1 MKGDFSRLRFD
12 RARNYTS
19 VLAQQGRVQLDADA
33 NEQRAIDEYLRAT
46 GLTDII
52 GHTGTPRNNPGFA
65 ITTEGTNIGIGT
77 GRYYVDGLLCEAA
90 QQTDYMQQRWLTGAQ
105 PSATVLLSDLG
116 AGRSGSVQVWLEVW
130 QRLVT
135 PIDDP
140 GIKDVALGEA
150 DTTDRLQTVWRVVA
164 EPGPA
169 VSVNTGDVVVTV
181 NRLRQSLSDLRLATQ
196 LEAITPVEAQAATL
210 SAQVSG
216 GRLNAAELRRQLSG
230 LQTSASAILARA
242 TAAQTAVLGRAPTQ
256 PQAQAQIAAANA
268 AVSAI
273 GQLPVILQLTCCD
286 MMHQLPAPTTPGRM
300 TAGTQDAGGQGSCL
314 PAPHA
319 AYRGLENQLYRV
331 EVHRGGPIAQATF
344 KWSRDNGSVVTRIT
358 QVSGPVV
365 TVDSLGPDA
374 NLGFAPLD
382 WVEITDDRSEFG
394 QPPNQPGTLHQIKI
408 VDSEHLQITLT
419 DTAPAVDT
427 TSGHAKLR
435 RWDQVGDV
443 SIANGVPINPSG
455 PNVLEN
461 GITVQFSADQP
472 FNSGDY
478 WLVPARTATGQPEW
492 PPSDSDGATYQPARS
507 VHVHRAPLA
516 CIHFDRL
523 HQQFQVDDCRDFF
536 SPLTELAPPT
546 PPQALHITAIGWS
559 NDDLLSLDQL
569 FSQGLVLSFDTSP
582 TSTIDG
588 ASFIVELEL
597 PLQTQGSDATVSRV
611 AAGVGVLR
619 WPFVVDAG
627 VTVNTTGNTVTW
639 LPGSQLLGSLSQLIN
654 ELAGG
659 QFVRARVTLK
669 GRTIFTMGPS
679 GPVYLDGQC
688 FGAAGTRGDGSPRMD
703 LSVPSGN
710 GEKASD
716 FESWFYLTPTQQIA
730 SVNIDHPN
738 VAFVVVST
746 NPFGFN
752 QVKLVDM
759 PANNQPDPGQPAVT
773 PAVTVTLRVAATA
786 ATTIAL
792 SVSGG
797 IPGTVQLQQQSVTVP
812 RGATTPTA
820 PVALAISNP
829 GAGQGQTY
837 TVTATLT
844 LPSGQQTSATAT
856 ITVTGVDPGGIIFRP
871 TPGGFPTIPIGG
883 VGGPVEGRG

>member
-1 MKGDFSRLRFD
+1 MRGDFSRLRFD

-52 GHTGTPRNNPGFA
+52 GRTGTPRHNSGFA
-65 ITTEGTNIGIGT
+65 ITTDATHISIGA

-90 QQTDYMQQRWLTGAQ
+90 QPTDYMQQRWLIGPQ
-105 PSATVLLSDLG
+105 PSAAVLLADLR
-116 AGRSGSVQVWLEVW
+116 AGRSGTVRVWLEVW

-164 EPGPA
+164 EPGTA
-169 VSVNTGDVVVTV
+169 ILVNTGGVLTTL

-210 SAQVSG
+210 AAQVSA
-216 GRLNAAELRRQLSG
+216 GRLNSAELNRQLSG
-230 LQTSASAILARA
+230 LQASASAVLARA
-242 TAAQTAVLGRAPTQ
+242 TATQTPVLTRAPAQ
-256 PQAQAQIAAANA
+256 PQAQQQIAAASA

-273 GQLPVILQLTCCD
+273 GQLPVLLQLSCCD
-286 MMHQLPAPTTPGRM
+286 VMHQLPAPTTPGRM
-300 TAGTQDAGGQGSCL
+300 TADTQDASGQGSCL

-331 EVHRGGPIAQATF
+331 EVQRGGPLAQATF
-344 KWSRDNGSVVTRIT
+344 KWSRDNGSVLTRIT
-358 QVSGPVV
+358 QVGGPVV

-408 VDSEHLQITLT
+408 VDAERLQITLT
-419 DTAPAVDT
+419 DSAPAVEFA
-427 TSGHAKLR
+427 SGHAKLR
-435 RWDQVGDV
+435 RWDQVGDS
-443 SIANGVPINPSG
+443 SIANGVPMSPSG

-492 PPSDSDGATYQPARS
+492 PPSDSDGATSQPAHS
-507 VHVHRAPLA
+507 VRVHRAPLA
-516 CIHFDRL
+516 CIHFDAA

-536 SPLTELAPPT
+536 SPLTELTPPAPP
-546 PPQALHITAIGWS
+546 PALHITAIGWL
-559 NDDLLSLDQL
+559 NDDFYSLDQL
-569 FSQGLVLSFDTSP
+569 FSQGLIVTFDTLP
-582 TSTIDG
+582 NAKIDAANFVVG
-588 ASFIVELEL
+588 LEF
-597 PLQTQGSDATVSRV
+597 PLFTGNSDAAP
-611 AAGVGVLR
+611 AAGVIGVLR
-619 WPFVVDAG
+619 WLFALDGG
-627 VTVNTTGNTVTW
+627 VTVNPAGNTIVWT
-639 LPGSQLLGSLSQLIN
+639 PGSQLFSTLSQLIS
-654 ELAGG
+654 ELSPG
-659 QFVRARVTLK
+659 QFIRVRVSLK
-669 GRTIFTMGPS
+669 GQTIFSAGTSGTMF
-679 GPVYLDGQC
+679 LDGQC
-688 FGAAGTRGDGSPRMD
+688 FGMAATRSDGTARTD
-703 LSVPSGN
+703 LAVPSGN

-716 FESWFYLTPTQQIA
+716 FESWFYLTPVQQISSM
-730 SVNIDHPN
+730 SVDHPN
-738 VAFVVVST
+738 VAFVVVRSQP
-746 NPFGFN
+746 NGIN
-752 QVKLVDM
+752 IVKLVDM
-759 PANNQPDPGQPAVT
+759 PASGQPSNT
-773 PAVTVTLRVAATA
+773 EPAVSPILTLTLHAAA
-786 ATTIAL
+786 AAGTTIAL

-797 IPGTVQLQQQSVTVP
+797 IPGIVQVQPSVTIPV
-812 RGATTPTA
+812 GSTTPTA
-820 PVALAISNP
+820 PVPLTVANP
-829 GAGQGQTY
+829 GVGPAQTY

-844 LPSGQQTSATAT
+844 LPGGQQTHATAT
-856 ITVTGVDPGGIIFRP
+856 ITVIGTNPGGLARP
-871 TPGGFPTIPIGG
+871 PGGLPPILTGG
-883 VGGPVEGRG
+883 IGARS